1 MTKVKWGILAPGNIA
16 KAFARGVKA
25 SATGE
30 LVAVGSRSQEKAD
43 KFADEF
49 GIPTRHASYE
59 SLLADPNV
67 QAVYVSTPHPWHA
80 EWAIKAAEAG
90 KHVLCEKPMG
100 INAPEVMAIIEAAQR
115 NKVFLME
122 AFMYRNHPQIAK
134 MIEIIKSG
142 AIGDVRL
149 IQSTFGFNANYKEGS
164 RILDNELGGGGI
176 LDVGCYPV
184 SIARLIA
191 GVAIGKDIDEP
202 TEVKGSGKLHPTQR
216 TDEWA
221 AATLKFAS
229 GIVAQVATSV
239 QINQD
244 NVTRIYGS
252 KGSILLTDPWI
263 PSRTGETCDIV
274 VTTDGKPQTI
284 TIEPGKPLYALEAD
298 CAGNAILAGK
308 TQAESPAMSWADS
321 LGQAHALDAWRHQ
334 IGLVYDLEKPDAP
347 QKKVTVA
354 NRPLRPSS
362 RVVHKM
368 KYGQIPGVTKPMSRL
383 VMGVDNQATIAHASV
398 MFDDFMEQGGNV
410 FDTGF
415 IYMGGN
421 SEKLLGQ
428 WVRNRG
434 VREEVVLLDKGAH
447 TPFCDPVSLTK
458 QFLTSIERLGT
469 DYVDIYMM
477 HRDNPQVPVG
487 EFIDAMNEHI
497 SAGRMR
503 AIGGSNWSIERV
515 EAANAYAKKNGKVG
529 FSAISNN
536 FSLAR
541 MVEPPWAGC
550 IAAST
555 PEYKQ
560 WLTANNMAIM
570 PWSSQARGFFL
581 DDTSPSF
588 TADAERVRCWFSEDN
603 FERLKRARELA
614 KKYGV
619 SAINI
624 ALAYVLCQPF
634 PTFPLIG
641 PRQLSETRTSLPGLS
656 VELSADEVQWLDLA
670 KN

>member
-1 MTKVKWGILAPGNIA
+1 MSKIKWGILAPGNIA
-16 KAFARGVKA
+16 KAFAKGVKA

-49 GIPTRHASYE
+49 GIATRHASYE
-59 SLLADPNV
+59 ALLADPNV
-67 QAVYVSTPHPWHA
+67 QAVYIATPHPWHA

-90 KHVLCEKPMG
+90 KHIVCEKPMG
-100 INAPEVMAIIEAAQR
+100 MNAAEVMAIIEAAQI

-134 MIEIIKSG
+134 MIELIKNG
-142 AIGDVRL
+142 AIGEVRL
-149 IQSTFGFNANYKEGS
+149 IQSSFGFNANYKEGS
-164 RILDNELGGGGI
+164 RMLDNELGGGGI

-202 TEVKGSGKLHPTQR
+202 IEVKGSGKLHPTQH

-239 QINQD
+239 QVNQD
-244 NVTRIYGS
+244 NVTRVYGS
-252 KGSILLTDPWI
+252 AGSILLPDPWI
-263 PSRTGETCDIV
+263 PSRNGETCEIV
-274 VTTDGKPQTI
+274 VYANGASETLTI
-284 TIEPGKPLYALEAD
+284 DPILPLYALEAD
-298 CAGNAILAGK
+298 AAGNAILAGK
-308 TQAESPAMSWADS
+308 TQADSPAMTWDDS
-321 LGQAHALDAWRHQ
+321 LGQAKTLDAWRKQ

-347 QKKVTVA
+347 QQKVTVA
-354 NRPLRPSS
+354 NRALRPSS
-362 RVVHKM
+362 RITHKM

-383 VMGVDNQATIAHASV
+383 VMGVDNQETIAHAAI

-434 VREEVVLLDKGAH
+434 VREEVVILDKGAH

-469 DYVDIYMM
+469 DYVDVYMM
-477 HRDNPQVPVG
+477 HRDNPDVPVG
-487 EFIDAMNEHI
+487 EFVDAMNEQVA
-497 SAGRMR
+497 AGRMR
-503 AIGGSNWSIERV
+503 AIGGSNWSIARV
-515 EAANAYAKKNGKVG
+515 EAANDYAKKNGKVG

-536 FSLAR
+536 FSLAQ
-541 MVEPPWAGC
+541 MVEPPWNGC

-555 PEYKQ
+555 PEYKK
-560 WLTANNMAIM
+560 WLVENNMAIM

-581 DDTSPSF
+581 DDTSPTF
-588 TADAERVRCWFSEDN
+588 NADPERARCWFSADN

-614 KKYGV
+614 KKYNV

-624 ALAYVLCQPF
+624 ALAYVLCQSF

-656 VELSADEVQWLDLA
+656 VELPTDEVAWLNLE

>member
-1 MTKVKWGILAPGNIA
+1 MSKIKWGILAPGNIA
-16 KAFARGVKA
+16 KAFAKGVKA

-49 GIPTRHASYE
+49 GIATRHASYE
-59 SLLADPNV
+59 ALLADPNV
-67 QAVYVSTPHPWHA
+67 QAVYIATPHPWHA

-90 KHVLCEKPMG
+90 KHIVCEKPMG
-100 INAPEVMAIIEAAQR
+100 MNAAEVMAIIEAAQN

-122 AFMYRNHPQIAK
+122 AFMYRSHPQIAK
-134 MIEIIKSG
+134 MLELIKSG
-142 AIGDVRL
+142 AIGEVRL
-149 IQSTFGFNANYKEGS
+149 IQSTFGFNANYQEGS
-164 RILDNELGGGGI
+164 RMLDNDLGGGGI

-184 SIARLIA
+184 SISRLIA
-191 GVAIGKDIDEP
+191 GAAIGADVAEP
-202 TEVKGSGKLHPTQR
+202 VEVKGSAKLHATQH

-239 QINQD
+239 QVNQD
-244 NVTRIYGS
+244 NVTRVYGS
-252 KGSILLTDPWI
+252 TGSILLSDPWI
-263 PSRTGETCDIV
+263 PSRNGESCEMV
-274 VTTDGKPQTI
+274 VSANGKTE
-284 TIEPGKPLYALEAD
+284 TLTVDPGRPLYALEAD
-298 CAGNAILAGK
+298 AAGNAILAGQ
-308 TQAESPAMSWADS
+308 TQADSPAMTWADS
-321 LGQAHALDAWRHQ
+321 LGQAHTLDAWRHQ

-347 QKKVTVA
+347 QMKTTVA
-354 NRPLRPSS
+354 NRVLNSSS
-362 RVVHKM
+362 RVTHKM

-383 VMGVDNQATIAHASV
+383 VMGVDNQANIAHASV

-434 VREEVVLLDKGAH
+434 AREEVVILDKGAH
-447 TPFCDPVSLTK
+447 TPFCDPANLTK
-458 QFLTSIERLGT
+458 QFLISIDRLGT
-469 DYVDIYMM
+469 DYVDVYMM

-487 EFIDAMNEHI
+487 EFVDAMNEQV
-497 SAGRMR
+497 SAGHIR

-515 EAANAYAKKNGKVG
+515 EAANTYAKQHGKLG

-541 MVEPPWAGC
+541 MVDPPWAGC
-550 IAAST
+550 VAAST
-555 PEYKQ
+555 PDYKA
-560 WLTANNMAIM
+560 WLVKNNMAIM

-581 DDTSPSF
+581 DDTTPAF
-588 TADAERVRCWFSEDN
+588 NADPERVRCWFSDDN

-614 KKYGV
+614 KKYNV

-624 ALAYVLCQPF
+624 ALAYVLCQSF

-656 VELSADEVQWLDLA
+656 VELMADEVAWLNLE
-670 KN
+670 K